1 MALRLEKITKKYGE
15 LSIFE
20 NFSLEIPEQKIT
32 CILGPSGCGK
42 TTLLSIIGRI
52 IQPDH
57 GRLIGFENKTFSYL
71 FQDLRLLDW
80 KTVYGNLDFVLK
92 DIYPREERAK
102 KINYHLKMV
111 DLLKFKDYYPKS
123 LSGGMKQRLAIARA
137 FAYPSDV
144 LLMDEPFKALD
155 LPLKM
160 SLINDFVQ
168 LWLNDLRTVIF
179 VTHDIEEALLATD
192 QIYLFSKPP
201 VRIIKALSLNIP
213 RNARTSQEKCFV
225 ALKQELYHTIMLG
238 EEEVGIAADYSSQ
251 LPRSRPR
258 AV

>member
-1 MALRLEKITKKYGE
+1 MVLRLEKITIKYGD
-15 LSIFE
+15 LTIFE
-20 NFSLEIPEQKIT
+20 NFSLEIPEQKVT

-52 IQPDH
+52 LQPNH
-57 GRLIGFENKTFSYL
+57 GHLIDFENKTISYL

-80 KTVYGNLDFVLK
+80 KTVSGNLDFVLK
-92 DIYPREERAK
+92 DIYPDEERAK
-102 KINYHLKMV
+102 KINYYLKMV
-111 DLLKFKDYYPKS
+111 GLLKFRDYYPKS

-137 FAYPSDV
+137 FAYPSNI

-155 LPLKM
+155 LLLKM
-160 SLINDFVQ
+160 TLINDFVQ
-168 LWLNDLRTVIF
+168 LWLNDLRTVVF
-179 VTHDIEEALLATD
+179 VTHDIEEALLAAD

-213 RNARTSQEKCFV
+213 RKGRTSQETCFV

-238 EEEVGIAADYSSQ
+238 ENDTISV
-251 LPRSRPR
+251 LP
-258 AV
+258 